1 MKKIKIGQI
10 GLGHWGT
17 RHCHA
22 LMQIPNADLC
32 GVYDLNSDLCK
43 HVSQSLRLR
52 AFPDLDSLLGEVE
65 AVTVAVP
72 TFQHFQTVSSAL
84 AHGVSVFV
92 EKPITACVTEA
103 EGLVALADS
112 KQLTLQ
118 VGHIERFNPAVLAFK
133 KIEHVKPHYIECRRL
148 VPFDGRGGDV
158 SVVLDLM
165 IHDLDLILSF
175 AQNEVEDIES
185 VGFSMITP
193 EIDFANANVR
203 FKNGCLANITA
214 SRIAA
219 NRVRQMSLYEKDRS
233 FGLDFWKRQA
243 KVCEPENYGEQVQL
257 QSKDREQSAVRKK
270 TLHDLHI
277 RDLPCEATDPLK
289 EELKDFVNAIRNGVL
304 PVVDGRQGLRALR
317 FACQIIDNMRSQK
330 RLEY

>member
-1 MKKIKIGQI
+1 MQNTKIGQI

-22 LMQIPNADLC
+22 LMQIPNVELC

-43 HVSQSLRLR
+43 HVSQSLGLR

-84 AHGVSVFV
+84 SRGVSVFV
-92 EKPITACVTEA
+92 EKPIAACVTEA
-103 EGLVALADS
+103 EELVALADS
-112 KQLTLQ
+112 KQLALQ

-133 KIEHVKPHYIECRRL
+133 KIEDVKPHYIECRRMG
-148 VPFDGRGGDV
+148 PFDGRGGDV
-158 SVVLDLM
+158 SIVLDLM

-175 AQNEVEDIES
+175 AQSEVEDIES

-219 NRVRQMSLYEKDRS
+219 NRVRQMTLYEKNRY
-233 FGLDFWKRQA
+233 FGLDFWQRRA
-243 KVCEPENYGEQVQL
+243 KVYEPDNYSGRSRL
-257 QSKDREQSAVRKK
+257 QAGNRVHSPDRKM
-270 TLHDLHI
+270 TLRNLHI

-289 EELKDFVNAIRNGVL
+289 EELKGFVNAIRNDAI
-304 PVVDGRQGLRALR
+304 PTVDGRQGLRALR
-317 FACQIIDNMRSQK
+317 FACQIIDNM
-330 RLEY
+330 